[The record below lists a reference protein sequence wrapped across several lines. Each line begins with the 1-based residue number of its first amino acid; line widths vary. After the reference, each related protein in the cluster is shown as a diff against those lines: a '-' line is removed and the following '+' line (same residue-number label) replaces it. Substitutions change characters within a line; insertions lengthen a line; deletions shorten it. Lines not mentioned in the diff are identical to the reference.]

1 MGKRIKNQEKLYSFQ
16 VKYASLNTKETIMR
30 EYPCTL
36 TIAGSDSGGGAGV
49 QADIKVMTIL
59 GTFVTTA
66 FTVMTA
72 QNGLGIGTIYKLPVD
87 FIREQLTMI
96 LEGFPIKAL
105 KTGMLYSS
113 DIIKTVAHEL
123 AHYPDIIK
131 VIDPVCVCATQGNK
145 LLLEEDAL
153 EALKQ
158 ELIPLASVLTPNKP
172 EAEALTGIT
181 ITTESDVHRAMYALY
196 DMGAQSVF
204 LKGGHFSAHNGTMT
218 DWLYA
223 PAIDK
228 DIMSLPHI
236 SVDTPN
242 IHGTGCATGAA
253 ITALLAK
260 GYSLLEAIK
269 EAQEYIVTG
278 LQESYTPGKGI
289 GAPNHTAVT
298 KYIV

>member
-1 MGKRIKNQEKLYSFQ
+1 MK
-16 VKYASLNTKETIMR
+16 

-49 QADIKVMTIL
+49 QADLKVMTML

-87 FIREQLTMI
+87 FIKEQITMV

-105 KTGMLYSS
+105 KTGMLFSAE
-113 DIIKTVAHEL
+113 IIEAVSEEL
-123 AHYPDIIK
+123 QKYPDIIK
-131 VIDPVCVCATQGNK
+131 VIDPVCVCATQGDK

-153 EALKQ
+153 QTLIKK
-158 ELIPLASVLTPNKP
+158 LIPLADVLTPNKP
-172 EAEALTGIT
+172 EAEALTGIS
-181 ITTESDVHRAMYALY
+181 ITTEESVHKAILALY
-196 DMGAQSVF
+196 DMGAKAVF
-204 LKGGHFSAHNGTMT
+204 LKGGHFSIQGNTMI

-223 PAIDK
+223 PSFSQEIIA
-228 DIMSLPHI
+228 LPHNV
-236 SVDTPN
+236 VDTNN

-253 ITALLAK
+253 ITAFLAK
-260 GYSLLEAIK
+260 GYSLYDSVTM
-269 EAQEYIVTG
+269 AQEYIVTC
-278 LQESYTPGKGI
+278 LEQSYTQGKGI
-289 GAPNHTAVT
+289 GTPNHIAVT